1 MGGEPN
7 NSGEEDCATMWVR
20 TGGKQAGKWND
31 DSCSALHPYVCSEGP
46 IICPGSPSGPTNTP
60 GSCSYTAVHNKGC
73 DSYIHMDDQNT
84 YGIQGGQTTLEQC
97 AAAVKK
103 LNGKNGCKGSK
114 YFFYEN
120 GKYCNCPRDDCITSP
135 NNNAGGPG
143 QLYEFTDSS
152 QTNCGDIPKNDA
164 RNIPGRDD
172 QDIENEGY
180 FLGEHGSNFNA
191 AKSYCEEKGT
201 TLALIKDG
209 ESQQKAAAACGKH
222 TCWIGLVEHGG
233 QD

>member
-1 MGGEPN
+1 M
-7 NSGEEDCATMWVR
+7 V
-20 TGGKQAGKWND
+20 
-31 DSCSALHPYVCSEGP
+31 
-46 IICPGSPSGPTNTP
+46 
-60 GSCSYTAVHNKGC
+60 
-73 DSYIHMDDQNT
+73 
-84 YGIQGGQTTLEQC
+84 
-97 AAAVKK
+97 VKVVNIF
-103 LNGKNGCKGSK
+103 L
-114 YFFYEN
+114 YEN
-120 GKYCNCPRDDCITSP
+120 GKHCNCPKDDCTTSP

-233 QD
+233 QDGTWKWLDGETLSYTNWNEGEPNNWQGTDEKNAMMNCCDEDVESPNGKWHDVSEGFESPRPLCGEGHGNNNDTQVLFCLL